1 MLSKVCSAAV
11 SGIEAYPVEV
21 EVNAGYGDTL
31 LIIVGL
37 PDAAVKE
44 SRDRVMTA
52 LINSGFSFT
61 FGRTTINLAP
71 ADVKKEGPSFDLP
84 IAIGMVAAS
93 EQMESDQLENF
104 VMVGELALDGAVRMV
119 KGVLPIA
126 LRAHQQGKVGI
137 LVPPGNAAEAA
148 VVAGLQVIPVRN
160 LREAVSFLE
169 GELKIPS
176 AKVDLARL
184 FEQDHE
190 DEVDFAEVKGQESV
204 KRALEIAAAGSHNV
218 LLIGPPGTGK
228 SMLAKRLATIL
239 PPLTLEEALETTK
252 IHSIVGL
259 LVPGQALV
267 TRRPFRAPHHTAS
280 DAGLLGGNINPT
292 PGEISLAHHGVLF
305 LDELPEF
312 KRSVLETMRQPLEE
326 GRVTI
331 SRAAGTMT
339 FPSQF
344 MLVAAMN
351 PTPDGKMPGESRS
364 SPREIQNYLGRV
376 SGPLLDRIDL
386 HVEVPPVKF
395 REITSERTGEP
406 SARIRERVVAARQ
419 RQQER
424 FKDKPKI
431 TCNARMGSR
440 ELKSYCALD
449 TATLE
454 LLKFAMSDLN
464 LSARAYDRIL
474 KVARTIADLAG
485 AETIAG
491 EHISEA
497 IQYPLVGPA
506 DLGLTLLT
514 ALAGQQ
520 RLAAF
525 PGFASSCAARIIP
538 HQQRQ
543 ASAVCAGGDVNPK
556 GLEAPAVTCRT
567 LTTRQEG
574 APRVHHSAQQFL
586 SGRGIKGLAE
596 ALNCEHLVRR
606 VDTVSHQTANRKAR
620 RKEFF
625 DQLIH
630 WLGSA
635 PAPRCA
641 PAT

>member
-1 MLSKVCSAAV
+1 MLAKVCSAAV
-11 SGIEAYPVEV
+11 NGIEAYPIEV
-21 EVNAGYGDTL
+21 EVNAGYGDT
-31 LIIVGL
+31 IIVIVGL

-52 LINSGFSFT
+52 LINSGYAFT

-84 IAIGMVAAS
+84 IAVGMLAAS
-93 EQMESDQLENF
+93 EQIEADQLDNF
-104 VMVGELALDGAVRMV
+104 VMVGELALTGAVRPV

-126 LRAHQQGKVGI
+126 LSARAEGKIGI
-137 LVPPGNAAEAA
+137 LVPQENAAEAA
-148 VVAGLQVIPVRN
+148 VVSGLQVIPIQN
-160 LREAVSFLE
+160 LREAAAFLE
-169 GELKIPS
+169 GELKIQPTQ
-176 AKVDLARL
+176 VDIAQI
-184 FEQDHE
+184 FAHNHD
-190 DEVDFAEVKGQESV
+190 DEMDFAEVKGQESV
-204 KRALEIAAAGSHNV
+204 KRALEIAAAGGHNV

-259 LVPGQALV
+259 LEPGQALI

-351 PTPDGKMPGESRS
+351 PTPDGKMPAESRS

-386 HVEVPPVKF
+386 HIEVPAVKF
-395 REITSERTGEP
+395 RDITSEQTGEK
-406 SARIRERVVAARQ
+406 SEAVRERVIAARQ
-419 RQQER
+419 RQQKR
-424 FKDKPKI
+424 FADRPRI

-440 ELKSYCALD
+440 ELKSCCALD
-449 TATLE
+449 EATME
-454 LLKFAMSDLN
+454 LLKFAMADLK
-464 LSARAYDRIL
+464 LSARAYDRVL

-485 AETIAG
+485 SERILSD
-491 EHISEA
+491 HVSEA
-497 IQYPLVGPA
+497 VQCRSL
-506 DLGLTLLT
+506 D
-514 ALAGQQ
+514 
-520 RLAAF
+520 
-525 PGFASSCAARIIP
+525 
-538 HQQRQ
+538 RQ
-543 ASAVCAGGDVNPK
+543 LWA
-556 GLEAPAVTCRT
+556 
-567 LTTRQEG
+567 
-574 APRVHHSAQQFL
+574 
-586 SGRGIKGLAE
+586 
-596 ALNCEHLVRR
+596 
-606 VDTVSHQTANRKAR
+606 
-620 RKEFF
+620 
-625 DQLIH
+625 
-630 WLGSA
+630 
-635 PAPRCA
+635 
-641 PAT
+641 